1 VHLKTIGGNAG
12 IHMNAELQ
20 VRQDGDSVTVLRWM
34 PDSDPPPTY
43 AAAWPFAG
51 RIDRWQE
58 VEFHP
63 SHVCIWT
70 GAMDTGS
77 GRLDDPQREGFH
89 MRGFHGVTP
98 ETEHSAHYFWTI
110 ATNPH
115 PDMQDTTR
123 LVIDQTAATFEED
136 KVVIEAQFRNQ
147 QRFGARP
154 VIDIHVDAGPNRAR
168 RVISRL
174 REASAR
180 ALAAA

>member
-1 VHLKTIGGNAG
+1 
-12 IHMNAELQ
+12 
-20 VRQDGDSVTVLRWM
+20 
-34 PDSDPPPTY
+34 
-43 AAAWPFAG
+43 
-51 RIDRWQE
+51 
-58 VEFHP
+58 
-63 SHVCIWT
+63 
-70 GAMDTGS
+70 MDAGS
-77 GRLDDPQREGFH
+77 GRLDDPLREGFH

-154 VIDIHVDAGPNRAR
+154 VIDIHVDAGAA
-168 RVISRL
+168 VLYTL
-174 REASAR
+174 RPADGADF
-180 ALAAA
+180 AVHHCWT